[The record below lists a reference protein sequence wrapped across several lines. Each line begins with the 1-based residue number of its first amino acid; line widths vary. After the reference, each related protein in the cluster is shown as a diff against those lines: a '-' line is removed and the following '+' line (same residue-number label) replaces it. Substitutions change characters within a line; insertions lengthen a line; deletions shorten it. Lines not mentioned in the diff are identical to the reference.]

1 MCVSG
6 FVSSVSIWR
15 FTHRT
20 RILSLAIIL
29 VIVYVIPM
37 NVFSENL
44 TYYIKVYIIQINLA
58 KRFVV
63 ENWFSWKLSSVQVCF
78 FLSSSLFEIW
88 RFTIML
94 HYFFNFQKQLLRSVL

>member
-1 MCVSG
+1 M
-6 FVSSVSIWR
+6 SVFGGLLIVR
-15 FTHRT
+15 EF
-20 RILSLAIIL
+20 LSLAIIL

-63 ENWFSWKLSSVQVCF
+63 ENWFS
-78 FLSSSLFEIW
+78 
-88 RFTIML
+88 
-94 HYFFNFQKQLLRSVL
+94 